1 MLSKNSK
8 VDFQKILRNNK
19 KIRNDK
25 EKSGKEKNSKMKKRV
40 KKKSNNFENSKFK
53 KSYFPNKV
61 SIIFLPHFGLKIRI
75 LSLINIDY

>member
-40 KKKSNNFENSKFK
+40 KKNQIILKIQSSKK
-53 KSYFPNKV
+53 YFPNKK
-61 SIIFLPHFGLKIRI
+61 SMSFLTPFWP
-75 LSLINIDY
+75 